1 MGDCR
6 DVAHSLAIL
15 VASMTLAVAQPPE
28 GEDSPVK
35 FGVPTFPPQEEPRE
49 VLRSMEKPHQLL
61 GLLLAALV
69 VLIATGAKTG
79 GGAVL
84 DAVYILVFKLGPS
97 EAIPLASA
105 TIFGGAVGDFFL
117 NLWKK
122 PINSNFSLINWD
134 FILMMQPM
142 LLMGAG
148 FGASLISWFST
159 WLLTIA
165 LIVYLV
171 YIGKKTFKKTRAIGH
186 EEGWR
191 WCTSGETMSLLGAPS
206 SSFQTTT
213 TRAMTKTIND
223 DDGGFQYSAGLPW
236 RKLGM
241 SFGLFAAT
249 VLLTA
254 LQGGKYFPSPLGI
267 PPTSFFFLIVS
278 MLPFIFLSVVSHY
291 QMKDVVATY
300 QRQQNPRFILAPNE
314 VQWSPESIRK
324 LPLHLLG
331 IGAIAGAFG
340 VGGEGATSRLLRGVN
355 FSPAAVSAMSAT
367 AVFFVSGMAS
377 FDFFLWGKLDLNL
390 AKLLMPLGF
399 VMTIFGRLCLVK
411 IVHKAKS
418 RTLLLSAITAAMIIS
433 IFPLSFMVLRSLF
446 GI

>member
-1 MGDCR
+1 MTRRGD
-6 DVAHSLAIL
+6 LARAMTAL
-15 VASMTLAVAQPPE
+15 VLAAALAAAQPAG

-35 FGVPTFPPQEEPRE
+35 FGPIPSLPPQDEPYEPRG
-49 VLRSMEKPHQLL
+49 VLRSVERPHQLL
-61 GLLLAALV
+61 GVVLAALV
-69 VLIATGAKTG
+69 VLISSGAKTG

-84 DAVYILVFKLGPS
+84 DAVFILVLKLGLDG
-97 EAIPLASA
+97 AIPLASI
-105 TIFGGAVGDFFL
+105 TIFGGAVCDFLL

-122 PINSNFSLINWD
+122 PVNSNFSLINWD

-159 WLLTIA
+159 WLLIIA
-165 LIVYLV
+165 LIVYLG
-171 YIGKKTFKKTRAIGH
+171 YIGKKAFKKARAVGY

-191 WCTSGETMSLLGAPS
+191 WCSGGETMSLLGAPS
-206 SSFQTTT
+206 TSFQ
-213 TRAMTKTIND
+213 D
-223 DDGGFQYSAGLPW
+223 DDGGFQYKASLPW
-236 RKLGM
+236 RKLGIN
-241 SFGLFAAT
+241 FGLFAAT
-249 VLLTA
+249 VLLTS

-267 PPTSFFFLIVS
+267 PPTSFFFLLVS
-278 MLPFIFLSVVSHY
+278 LLPFIFLSVVSHY

-331 IGAIAGAFG
+331 IGAIGGAFG

-355 FSPAAVSAMSAT
+355 FTPAAVSAMSAT

-390 AKLLMPLGF
+390 AKLMMPLGF
-399 VMTIFGRLCLVK
+399 VMTLFGRLCLIK
-411 IVHKAKS
+411 IVRKAKS
-418 RTLLLSAITAAMIIS
+418 RSLLLFAIAASMFIS
-433 IFPLSFMVLRSLF
+433 TMPLSFMVLRLLF

>member
-1 MGDCR
+1 MGR
-6 DVAHSLAIL
+6 RNLAHGLAVLALATAL
-15 VASMTLAVAQPPE
+15 VAAQPPQEEE
-28 GEDSPVK
+28 GPVK
-35 FGVPTFPPQEEPRE
+35 FGPASTFPPQGDHYEPRE
-49 VLRSMEKPHQLL
+49 VLRSVERPHQLF
-61 GLLLAALV
+61 GILLAALV
-69 VLIATGAKTG
+69 VLIASGAKTG
-79 GGAVL
+79 GGAIL
-84 DAVYILVFKLGPS
+84 DAVYILVLRLGPD
-97 EAIPLASA
+97 EAIPLASI
-105 TIFGGAVGDFFL
+105 TIFGGAVCDLFL

-122 PINSNFSLINWD
+122 PMNSNFSLINWD

-148 FGASLISWFST
+148 FGASMISWFSA

-171 YIGKKTFKKTRAIGH
+171 YIGKKAFKKTRAVGT

-191 WCTSGETMSLLGAPS
+191 WCSSGESVSLLGAPS
-206 SSFQTTT
+206 TSFHQ
-213 TRAMTKTIND
+213 D
-223 DDGGFQYSAGLPW
+223 DDGGFQYKRGLPW

-241 SFGLFAAT
+241 NFGIFGIT
-249 VLLTA
+249 VLLTS

-267 PPTSFFFLIVS
+267 PPTSFFFLIIS
-278 MLPFIFLSVVSHY
+278 LLPFIFLSVVSHY

-331 IGAIAGAFG
+331 IGAVAGAFG

-355 FSPAAVSAMSAT
+355 FTPAAVSAMSAT

-377 FDFFLWGKLDLNL
+377 FDFFLWGKLNLSL

-399 VMTIFGRLCLVK
+399 VLTLFGRLCLIK
-411 IVHKAKS
+411 IVRKAKS
-418 RTLLLSAITAAMIIS
+418 RTLLLFAITAAMFIS
-433 IFPLSFMVLRSLF
+433 ILPLSFMVLRAMF

>member
-1 MGDCR
+1 MSLGGDLTR
-6 DVAHSLAIL
+6 GLAALAFATAIVAAL
-15 VASMTLAVAQPPE
+15 PPQEEE
-28 GEDSPVK
+28 GPVK
-35 FGVPTFPPQEEPRE
+35 FGPVPTFPPQEEPYEPRE
-49 VLRSMEKPHQLL
+49 VLRSVEIPHQLF
-61 GLLLAALV
+61 GILLAALV
-69 VLIATGAKTG
+69 VLIASGAKTG

-84 DAVYILVFKLGPS
+84 DAVYILVLKLGPD
-97 EAIPLASA
+97 EAIPLASI
-105 TIFGGAVGDFFL
+105 TIFGGAVFDLLL
-117 NLWKK
+117 NVWKK
-122 PINSNFSLINWD
+122 AFNSNYSLINWD
-134 FILMMQPM
+134 FIIMMQPM

-148 FGASLISWFST
+148 FGASMISWFSS
-159 WLLTIA
+159 WLLIIA
-165 LIVYLV
+165 LIVYLA
-171 YIGKKTFKKTRAIGH
+171 YIGKKAFKKTRDVGH

-191 WCTSGETMSLLGAPS
+191 WCSSSETVSLLGAPS
-206 SSFQTTT
+206 TSFQ
-213 TRAMTKTIND
+213 D
-223 DDGGFQYSAGLPW
+223 DDGGFQYKASLPW

-241 SFGLFAAT
+241 SFGLFIAT

-267 PPTSFFFLIVS
+267 PPTSFFFLIIS

-331 IGAIAGAFG
+331 IGAVAGAFG

-355 FSPAAVSAMSAT
+355 FTPAAVSAMSAT

-399 VMTIFGRLCLVK
+399 VMTLLGRLCLIN
-411 IVHKAKS
+411 IVRKAKS
-418 RTLLLSAITAAMIIS
+418 RTLLLFAIAAAMFIS
-433 IFPLSFMVLRSLF
+433 ILPLTFMELRALLGF
-446 GI
+446 